1 MDAGT
6 LIFEVDNRAYRIHL
20 TDEHAP
26 NTLSAL
32 KTTLPMTADIHCAK
46 IAGCHIMWPV
56 PFVARLENAVD
67 VMTMAPGSFFFW
79 PERQYLEITYDELQA
94 ESAPISYLGQMEGE
108 ISWLRDYADTNRREQ
123 GQKLFTAQLYMEAQ
137 KGPVSAEPAA
147 IGDDS
152 WARLRAARQAA
163 WAKPPADIQ
172 RLLDREGLMIPYGP
186 LSMAEGELR
195 KLHELLWR
203 LWNDQTRY
211 ANSQKKDI
219 AIFAIEAAISRV
231 AGFCHMNDV
240 GAALEDGMVC
250 IDQGVVELE
259 SVLAELVLYSGRMAA
274 WLDLRICWWPMN
286 EITKNARA
294 KWPDG

>member
-1 MDAGT
+1 MDAGI

-26 NTLSAL
+26 KTLSGL
-32 KTTLPMTADIHCAK
+32 KAILPTTADIHCAK

-56 PFVARLENAVD
+56 PFVERVENAMD

-94 ESAPISYLGQMEGE
+94 ESAPIGYLGQMEGE
-108 ISWLRDYADTNRREQ
+108 VSWLRTYADTNRREQ
-123 GQKLFTAQLYMEAQ
+123 GQKLFTAKLYMEGEE
-137 KGPVSAEPAA
+137 GPVHTEPSVV
-147 IGDDS
+147 GDDS
-152 WARLRAARQAA
+152 WARLRSARQAA
-163 WAKPPADIQ
+163 WVQPPADVQ
-172 RLLDREGLMIPYGP
+172 HLLDREGLMIPYGP
-186 LSMAEGELR
+186 LSMAEAELR

-211 ANSQKKDI
+211 SNEQKKDI
-219 AIFAIEAAISRV
+219 AIFAIEAAVTRV
-231 AGFCHMNDV
+231 AGFCHMKDV
-240 GAALEDGMVC
+240 GDVLEYGMAC
-250 IDQGVVELE
+250 IEHGAIELE

-294 KWPDG
+294 KWPAG